1 MKQDQKATGR
11 AEFLKNILHETA
23 SVAFQFVEG
32 MAEPLRQFEAIAKK
46 VTTQSL
52 IPVEEYKNEPK
63 LLSFTT
69 PPIYIAGEIDKN
81 LTAFPAVCSKD
92 GFLFVYLP
100 HENALYCSAC
110 KSKHVLEYENE
121 CVNTDLQPF
130 PLTVEEGRIC
140 LIK

>member
-1 MKQDQKATGR
+1 MKPKQKAIGR

-23 SVAFQFVEG
+23 SVAFKFVEDV
-32 MAEPLRQFEAIAKK
+32 AEPLRQVEAIAKK

-52 IPVEEYKNEPK
+52 IPVEEYKNGPK

-69 PPIYIAGEIDKN
+69 PPVYLVGEIDKN

-92 GFLFVYLP
+92 GFLFAYLP
-100 HENALYCSAC
+100 HENVLYCSAC
-110 KSKHVLEYENE
+110 KSKHVLEYEDE
-121 CVNTDLQPF
+121 RVSTDLQSF
-130 PLTVEEGRIC
+130 SLTVEEGRIC